1 MHLHAACW
9 LVLIGYLL
17 DLADGAVARQLDACS
32 ALGAKLD
39 EFADFTNFGIATS
52 LLLRTPDLLDNILSM
67 CYVLTVLIRLC
78 FFSSGIPFMYRGL
91 PCTYSSCILA
101 SASLLPGGTV
111 AMLQVIAVAMIL
123 FMISQTFYPHDRVL
137 ESQAWKKV
145 VYAGGKSNSSS
156 PLVDSYLLW
165 DTSSQVSGHIWFFSL
180 TRSCKGLR
188 SCDIHLV
195 MDYKVNNH

>member
-1 MHLHAACW
+1 DCHRTVICKLRHLHAACW

-52 LLLRTPDLLDNILSM
+52 LLLRTPDLLDNIL
-67 CYVLTVLIRLC
+67 I
-78 FFSSGIPFMYRGL
+78 
-91 PCTYSSCILA
+91 YSS
-101 SASLLPGGTV
+101 
-111 AMLQVIAVAMIL
+111 VIAVAMIL

-145 VYAGGKSNSSS
+145 VYAGG
-156 PLVDSYLLW
+156 YLLW